1 MSVLEKISSPADLKT
16 LSFDEL
22 QVLCE
27 EIRGLI
33 IDTVSKRGGHLASS
47 LGAVELAVAIHYVF
61 NPPEDKII
69 WDVGHQAYAH
79 KILTGRREAFKTLRT
94 YGGISGFPKRE
105 ESVYDVIT
113 TGHSSTSISSAL
125 GIACA
130 RDLKKKKYNVV
141 AIIGDGSLTAGL
153 ALEGINNAGHL
164 NKNMIVILNDNEMSI
179 SKNVGA
185 LSSYLSRI
193 LTGEFYIQLR
203 QRIEKM
209 LTSIPRFGSTLVRIA
224 KRIEELSK
232 GIITPGIIFE
242 ELGFR
247 YIGPMNGH
255 DLFTLIET
263 LNNLKQWDGPILL
276 HVYTKKGK
284 GYKPAEEEP
293 EFFHGVPPFNK
304 ETGRVDRVQQKS
316 YTDIFGETLTELARE
331 DERIIAI
338 TAAMRSGTGLKL
350 FASTFPDRFFDVG
363 IAEQHAVTFAAGL
376 AIEGFRPYVAIYST
390 FLQRSFDMIIH
401 DVCLQNLPVV
411 FAIDRAGIVGED
423 GATHHG
429 LFDISYLRIIP
440 NLVVTAPANDKEL
453 KAMIKSTL
461 KWNVPATIRYP
472 RGAAEIA
479 DSDYNVD
486 FIELGRGITLCNGD
500 SAVVLAIGSAVNEAL
515 KSAQILREKGIY
527 ITVFNARFIKPL
539 DVEGIREL
547 ILNHPLVITVEE
559 NTVKGGFGSAILELM
574 SELNIC
580 KPIKIIGLPDK
591 FIEHGPLSLLK
602 DIYGL
607 TANKLSLQIENFI
620 KAF

>member
-1 MSVLEKISSPADLKT
+1 MAILEKINSPADIKS
-16 LSFDEL
+16 LSMEEL
-22 QVLCE
+22 NVLCK
-27 EIRGLI
+27 EIRELI
-33 IDTVSKRGGHLASS
+33 VDTVSKNGGHLASS
-47 LGAVELAVAIHYVF
+47 LGAVELAVALHYVF
-61 NPPEDKII
+61 DAPEDKII

-79 KILTGRREAFKTLRT
+79 KILTERKEVFRTLRT

-105 ESVYDVIT
+105 ESIYDVIT

-130 RDLKKKKYNVV
+130 RDLLKKTYNVIAV
-141 AIIGDGSLTAGL
+141 IGDGSLTAGL

-179 SKNVGA
+179 SQNVGA

-193 LTGEFYIQLR
+193 LTGEFYVQLR
-203 QRIEKM
+203 QKVERM
-209 LTSIPRFGSTLVRIA
+209 LTSIPRFGDTIVRIA
-224 KRIEELSK
+224 KRIEEFSK

-247 YIGPMNGH
+247 YIGPVDGH
-255 DLFTLIET
+255 DIKTLVET

-304 ETGRVDRVQQKS
+304 ETGRVEKVQQKS

-338 TAAMRSGTGLKL
+338 TAAMRSGTGLKT

-411 FAIDRAGIVGED
+411 FAIDRAGLVGED
-423 GATHHG
+423 GPTHHG

-461 KWNVPATIRYP
+461 KWSVPAAIRYP

-486 FIELGRGITLCNGD
+486 FIELGRGITLCDGD
-500 SAVVLAIGSAVNEAL
+500 SAVVFAIGSTVNEAL
-515 KSAQILREKGIY
+515 KAAQILREKGIY

-547 ILNHPLVITVEE
+547 ILKHPLVITVEE
-559 NTVKGGFGSAILELM
+559 NTVKGGFGSAIIELM
-574 SELNIC
+574 AELNIC
-580 KPIKIIGLPDK
+580 KPIKIIGLPNK
-591 FIEHGPLSLLK
+591 FIEHGPLTLLK

-607 TANKLSLQIENFI
+607 TANKMALQIESFI

>member
-1 MSVLEKISSPADLKT
+1 MSVLERVNSPADIKN
-16 LSFDEL
+16 LSIDEL
-22 QVLCE
+22 YVLCD
-27 EIRGLI
+27 EIRTLI
-33 IDTVSKRGGHLASS
+33 VDTVSKSGGHLASS

-61 NPPEDKII
+61 NAPEDKII

-79 KILTGRREAFKTLRT
+79 KILTERKDAFKTLRS

-105 ESVYDVIT
+105 ESVYDVLS
-113 TGHSSTSISSAL
+113 TGHSSTSISSSL

-164 NKNMIVILNDNEMSI
+164 NKNMIVVLNDNEMSI
-179 SKNVGA
+179 SENVGA

-203 QRIEKM
+203 QKIEKM
-209 LTSIPRFGSTLVRIA
+209 LTSIPRVGNTLLRIA
-224 KRIEELSK
+224 KRIEEFSK

-247 YIGPMNGH
+247 YIGPVDGH
-255 DLFTLIET
+255 DLKALIET

-304 ETGRVDRVQQKS
+304 EMGRVEKIQEKS
-316 YTDIFGETLTELARE
+316 YTDVFGETLTEMAKK
-331 DERIIAI
+331 DERIVAI

-350 FASTFPDRFFDVG
+350 FASNFPDRFFDVG

-376 AIEGFRPYVAIYST
+376 AVEGFRPYVAIYST

-401 DVCLQNLPVV
+401 DVCLQNLPII

-423 GATHHG
+423 GPTHHG

-440 NLVVTAPANDKEL
+440 NLVVSAPSNDKEL
-453 KAMIKSTL
+453 EALIKSTI
-461 KWNVPATIRYP
+461 KWNVPAAIRYP
-472 RGAAEIA
+472 RGPAEKA
-479 DSDYNVD
+479 KEGFDVDY
-486 FIELGRGITLCNGD
+486 IEIGKGITLCEGD
-500 SAVVLAIGSAVNEAL
+500 RAVVLAIGSAVNEAM
-515 KSAQILREKGIY
+515 KAAQILREKGIY

-539 DVEGIREL
+539 DVDNIKEL
-547 ILNHPLVITVEE
+547 ILKHPIVITVEE
-559 NTVKGGFGSAILELM
+559 NTIKGGFGSAILELM
-574 SELNIC
+574 SELNIFR
-580 KPIKIIGLPDK
+580 PIKIIGLPDK
-591 FIEHGPLSLLK
+591 FIEHGTVTHLR

-607 TANKLSLQIENFI
+607 TANKLALKIEGCL
-620 KAF
+620 KSC